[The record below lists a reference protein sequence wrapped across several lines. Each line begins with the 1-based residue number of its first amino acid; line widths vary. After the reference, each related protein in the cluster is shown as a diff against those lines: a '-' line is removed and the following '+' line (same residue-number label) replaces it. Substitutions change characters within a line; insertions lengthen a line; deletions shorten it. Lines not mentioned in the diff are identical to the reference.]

1 MVALSFGLHLPPA
14 VSGPVLVSGSSVY
27 VGRGC
32 LEQAIEFCRSN
43 GLVIVGMEG
52 VKTDGSAIMPTM
64 EFIAD
69 LSEIDGQWQE
79 RVVASSDAASLI
91 AVQWSGLTGM
101 MPAVRRVRVDLRV
114 SAKCRSVGFT
124 GL

>member
-91 AVQWSGLTGM
+91 AAQWSGLTGFDFVEFEV
-101 MPAVRRVRVDLRV
+101 A
-114 SAKCRSVGFT
+114 AE
-124 GL
+124 

>member
-1 MVALSFGLHLPPA
+1 LTFDVVF
-14 VSGPVLVSGSSVY
+14 LVRSVY

-52 VKTDGSAIMPTM
+52 VKTDGSAIMPTI

-79 RVVASSDAASLI
+79 RVVASFDAAGLI
-91 AVQWSGLTGM
+91 AAQWSGLTGFDVVEFEV
-101 MPAVRRVRVDLRV
+101 A
-114 SAKCRSVGFT
+114 AE
-124 GL
+124 